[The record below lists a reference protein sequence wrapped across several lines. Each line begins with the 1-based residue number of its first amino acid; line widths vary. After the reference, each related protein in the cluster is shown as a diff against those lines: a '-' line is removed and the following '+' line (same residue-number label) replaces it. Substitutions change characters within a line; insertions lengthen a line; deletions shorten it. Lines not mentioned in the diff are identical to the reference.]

1 MALQVTSPSEIELS
15 LSAADA
21 QERFTGLVDR
31 GTAARLRIAAEQL
44 FPGGPLE
51 MPTRG
56 ELKERHRG

>member
-31 GTAARLRIAAEQL
+31 GTARLCIAAEQL